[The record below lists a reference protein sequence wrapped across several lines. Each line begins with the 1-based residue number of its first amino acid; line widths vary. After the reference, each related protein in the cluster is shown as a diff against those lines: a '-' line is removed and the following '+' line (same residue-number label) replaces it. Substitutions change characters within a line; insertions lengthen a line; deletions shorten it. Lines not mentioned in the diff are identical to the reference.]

1 MGHYLQ
7 YNLLCFKPNY
17 GFLETPDVNGPQ
29 ILKNAINGDKLVSKK
44 LDDCVTANKLDTTD
58 PDYRL
63 QIDFSRLTGQ
73 EGSINSD
80 VIRDIL
86 SIKHDAAEKL
96 LLHPVTETF
105 VDLKWKSTKK
115 YFFLNFIIYLV
126 FLLSYSLF
134 LGNIFYRPLHTH
146 TILVFDDII
155 FPNRIPNSDDGI
167 LFSFKPRPATSTK
180 RNGAHRIGVHPD
192 SLEGDISSR
201 INWIENRTR
210 IEVTKP

>member
-1 MGHYLQ
+1 MESNIFVILGDSAYDHT
-7 YNLLCFKPNY
+7 LCY
-17 GFLETPDVNGPQ
+17 H
-29 ILKNAINGDKLVSKK
+29 ILKNTINGDKLVSKK
-44 LDDCVTANKLDTTD
+44 LDDCVTANMLDNTD

-105 VDLKWKSTKK
+105 IDLKWKSTKK

-126 FLLSYSLF
+126 FLLSFSLF
-134 LGNIFYRPLHTH
+134 LANIFYRPLHQH
-146 TILVFDDII
+146 TILVIDDII
-155 FPNRIPNSDDGI
+155 FPNRDPSSDDGI
-167 LFSFKPRPATSTK
+167 LFSFKPKPATSTK
-180 RNGAHRIGVHPD
+180 RRRFHQQFVDQD
-192 SLEGDISSR
+192 SFDYPGISSR
-201 INWIENRTR
+201 INGAQNRTR
-210 IEVTKP
+210 VDVTKP